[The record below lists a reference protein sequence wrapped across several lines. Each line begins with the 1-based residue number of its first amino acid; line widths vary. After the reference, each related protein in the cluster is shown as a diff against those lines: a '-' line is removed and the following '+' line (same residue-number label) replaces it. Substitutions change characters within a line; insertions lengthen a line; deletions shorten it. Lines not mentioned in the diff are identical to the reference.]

1 MKLKTII
8 RKFSDRPSWQA
19 STLKKMKQKRMPKIY
34 KHSQDKCTAIHPY
47 SKQEKS
53 SKISLQNGKWENLEL
68 PKANGK
74 DKKEERIYEYTNRVT
89 YLTWSHYKISKQENV
104 KSKRIIC
111 KIPKAG
117 EIIELKLRIK
127 MQ

>member
-1 MKLKTII
+1 M
-8 RKFSDRPSWQA
+8 
-19 STLKKMKQKRMPKIY
+19 
-34 KHSQDKCTAIHPY
+34 
-47 SKQEKS
+47 
-53 SKISLQNGKWENLEL
+53 EL